1 MRVSR
6 GSRRAYELPDE
17 MTTNLYRLS
26 EDERGSSGI
35 VALPGS
41 LGEAVDELASSELM
55 KTALG
60 DDIFPRYVELKRRE
74 WNEYRVQVTEW
85 EKQRYL
91 GAL

>member
-1 MRVSR
+1 
-6 GSRRAYELPDE
+6 

-26 EDERGSSGI
+26 EDERKERGI

-41 LGEAVDELASSELM
+41 LGEAVDELAASDLM
-55 KTALG
+55 KKALG
-60 DDIFPRYVELKRRE
+60 DHIFPRYVELKRRE

-85 EKQRYL
+85 EKQKYL